1 MSSLLFS
8 ALQTILRTLI
18 GSLNYERIKQT
29 VQTLDR
35 TDLSGSEKREAVIE
49 EAKPVIAAVGL
60 ALVNLAIEVAVNTIR
75 SKS

>member
-18 GSLNYERIKQT
+18 GSLNYERIKVT

-35 TDLSGSEKREAVIE
+35 TDLSGAEKRDAVIE

-60 ALVNLAIEVAVNTIR
+60 ALVNLAIEVAVNVLR
-75 SKS
+75 NKA

>member
-18 GSLNYERIKQT
+18 GSLNYERIKVT
-29 VQTLDR
+29 VQTIDR
-35 TDLSGSEKREAVIE
+35 TDLSGSEKRDAVIQ
-49 EAKPVIAAVGL
+49 EAKPIVAAVGL

-75 SKS
+75 SK

>member
-18 GSLNYERIKQT
+18 GSLNYERIKVT

-60 ALVNLAIEVAVNTIR
+60 ALVNLAIEVAVNTLR
-75 SKS
+75 NKT

>member
-1 MSSLLFS
+1 MNSLLFK

-18 GSLNYERIKQT
+18 GSLNYERIKVT

-35 TDLSGSEKREAVIE
+35 TDLSGSEKRDAVIQ
-49 EAKPVIAAVGL
+49 EAKPIIAAVGL

-75 SKS
+75 SK

>member
-18 GSLNYERIKQT
+18 GSLNYERIKVT

-35 TDLSGSEKREAVIE
+35 TDLSGAEKREAVIE

-60 ALVNLAIEVAVNTIR
+60 ALVNLAIEVAVNALRNKT
-75 SKS
+75 

>member
-18 GSLNYERIKQT
+18 GSLNYERIKVT

-35 TDLSGSEKREAVIE
+35 TDLSGAEKRDAVIE

-75 SKS
+75 SKA

>member
-18 GSLNYERIKQT
+18 GALNYERIKTT

-35 TDLSGSEKREAVIE
+35 TDLSGAEKREAVIE